1 MAAQAERRGG
11 RPPATPGPRVGIPV
25 QSVDAVLRQAAADL
39 DAIGAR
45 WAVIGGLAVA
55 FRAEPRFTKDVD
67 VAVAVADDREAEDI
81 VNRLQVRGY
90 ALASLVEQD
99 YVNRLATARLIR
111 PQAGASSAF
120 IDLLFA
126 NSGIEDEIVRRADRL
141 EVLPDVFMPVAS
153 TGHLIALKVL
163 AGRHQDLT
171 DLGYLI
177 AAATDADLAE
187 ARASVAQIQER
198 GYNRGQNLPEDLS
211 AIISQA
217 QKLPAAQVDLAAH
230 APPGSPRRLTV
241 AASRS
246 GLPPLTITDGAN
258 GASPRRARSRRYLNQ
273 PWGRL
278 RRSGRRHFV
287 GILLRRRH
295 VI

>member
-1 MAAQAERRGG
+1 M
-11 RPPATPGPRVGIPV
+11 
-25 QSVDAVLRQAAADL
+25 QSVDAVLRQAAEDL
-39 DAIGAR
+39 DALGAR

-67 VAVAVADDREAEDI
+67 IAVAVSDDAEAEGI

-99 YVNRLATARLIR
+99 YVNRLATARLVR
-111 PQAGASSAF
+111 PQAGTSSAF

-153 TGHLIALKVL
+153 IGHLIALKAL

-171 DLGYLI
+171 DVGYLI
-177 AAATDADLAE
+177 SVATDADLGE
-187 ARASVAQIQER
+187 ATESAAKIQER
-198 GYNRGQNLPEDLS
+198 GFNRGQDLLADLA

-217 QKLPAAQVDLAAH
+217 RK
-230 APPGSPRRLTV
+230 
-241 AASRS
+241 
-246 GLPPLTITDGAN
+246 
-258 GASPRRARSRRYLNQ
+258 
-273 PWGRL
+273 
-278 RRSGRRHFV
+278 
-287 GILLRRRH
+287 
-295 VI
+295 

>member
-1 MAAQAERRGG
+1 ME
-11 RPPATPGPRVGIPV
+11 
-25 QSVDAVLRQAAADL
+25 SVDAVLRQAAADL
-39 DAIGAR
+39 DEIGAR

-67 VAVAVADDREAEDI
+67 VAVAVTDDDEAETI

-99 YVNRLATARLIR
+99 YVNRLATARLVR
-111 PQAGASSAF
+111 PRVGTSSAF

-153 TGHLIALKVL
+153 IGHLIALKVL

-177 AAATDADLAE
+177 SAASEADLEE
-187 ARASVAQIQER
+187 ARSAVAMIQAR
-198 GYNRGQNLPEDLS
+198 GFNRGQDLTEDLA
-211 AIISQA
+211 AIISQ
-217 QKLPAAQVDLAAH
+217 
-230 APPGSPRRLTV
+230 
-241 AASRS
+241 
-246 GLPPLTITDGAN
+246 
-258 GASPRRARSRRYLNQ
+258 
-273 PWGRL
+273 GRK
-278 RRSGRRHFV
+278 
-287 GILLRRRH
+287 
-295 VI
+295 

>member
-1 MAAQAERRGG
+1 
-11 RPPATPGPRVGIPV
+11 V

-45 WAVIGGLAVA
+45 WAVIDGLAVA

-90 ALASLVEQD
+90 ALAALVEQD
-99 YVNRLATARLIR
+99 YVDRLATARLIR
-111 PQAGASSAF
+111 PQAGTSSAF

-126 NSGIEDEIVRRADRL
+126 NSGIEDEIVRRADLL
-141 EVLPDVFMPVAS
+141 EVLPDLFMPVAS
-153 TGHLIALKVL
+153 IGHLIALKVL

-177 AAATDADLAE
+177 SAATEDDLGE
-187 ARASVAQIQER
+187 ARASVARIQER

-217 QKLPAAQVDLAAH
+217 QK
-230 APPGSPRRLTV
+230 
-241 AASRS
+241 
-246 GLPPLTITDGAN
+246 
-258 GASPRRARSRRYLNQ
+258 
-273 PWGRL
+273 
-278 RRSGRRHFV
+278 
-287 GILLRRRH
+287 
-295 VI
+295 